1 MYVMYVFI
9 LVINEI
15 ITLRT
20 HAIKHINDTE
30 VSKEK
35 YIYGEFSEITLRN
48 ESLTKWRFI
57 YFVLRS
63 SLELWDIV
71 HAVRTVT
78 RSVELVN

>member
-1 MYVMYVFI
+1 MYVFI

-20 HAIKHINDTE
+20 HAIKHINGTE

-48 ESLTKWRFI
+48 ESLPKWRFI

-63 SLELWDIV
+63 GLELWDIV